1 MREQEEG
8 LSSSSDE
15 DKPTLLAPGKNFLI
29 NAELINYF
37 SGLSPAT

>member
-8 LSSSSDE
+8 LSSNSDE
-15 DKPTLLAPGKNFLI
+15 DQPTLLAPGKNFLI

-37 SGLSPAT
+37 SGLLRVT